1 MVYYPQNRYYGLTIK
16 WGNLFMNMDMN
27 LKHLEYF
34 ITVARL
40 GSINKAAQC
49 LFISQPYL
57 GKIIKELEN
66 TVGTVLFQRTRGGVS
81 LTPDGEDF
89 MVHAENIL
97 REMEKLQ
104 NFRGPS
110 RDNGHSLVV
119 SMTKYSHIMESFIEV
134 VLKHRE
140 SPSFIHRLSEG
151 TAEDVIE
158 DVYSGQASIGVL
170 HFDGKRHKEVK
181 ARLASQSLDYYFLC
195 YVKPHILISTSHP
208 LIREGRAINL
218 HSLAPYGFAR
228 YLGQCEDFTYR
239 IFSQDSQYNLN
250 YGSRIVYLTSR
261 ASLLHLISSSDLYGI
276 GIHDFTTQTSAY
288 QVLSIPI
295 DDCNDMIEFGYVLPK
310 GVPVSPVTQEF
321 IDGLKNRLKN
331 IREA

>member
-1 MVYYPQNRYYGLTIK
+1 
-16 WGNLFMNMDMN
+16 MNMDMN

-40 GSINKAAQC
+40 GSINKAAQS

-57 GKIIKELEN
+57 GKIIKELEH
-66 TVGTVLFQRTRGGVS
+66 TVGTILFQRTRGGVS
-81 LTPDGEDF
+81 LTPDGEEF

-97 REMEKLQ
+97 REMEKLGS
-104 NFRGPS
+104 F
-110 RDNGHSLVV
+110 HSSSTDKTFSLAV
-119 SMTKYSHIMESFIEV
+119 SMTKYSHIMESFIDV
-134 VLKHRE
+134 VLKHRDN
-140 SPSFIHRLSEG
+140 PSFMHRLSEG

-158 DVYSGQASIGVL
+158 DVYSGQANIGAL
-170 HFDGKRHKEVK
+170 HFDGRRRSDVQ

-195 YVKPHILISTSHP
+195 YVKPHILIACNHP
-208 LIREGRAINL
+208 LIKENKPVNL
-218 HSLAPYGFAR
+218 HTLAPYGFAR

-250 YGSRIVYLTSR
+250 YGSRMVYLTSR
-261 ASLLHLISSSDLYGI
+261 ASLLHLISSSDFYGI

-295 DDCNDMIEFGYVLPK
+295 EDCNDMIEFGYILPK
-310 GVPVSPVTQEF
+310 NVPVNPLTQEF
-321 IDGLKNRLKN
+321 IDSLKNRLKN
-331 IREA
+331 IKETQR